1 MNQQYRNQF
10 RPSFGMSPLYLAGR
24 DEWIRSF
31 HLGLFEPG
39 NPIRASLVWGPRGIG
54 KTVLLNEFEDIAA
67 QYGWIVLR
75 ADPRQDMIHHLM
87 HTVIPRAV
95 ADPAS
100 KSSRKITGITIAGL
114 GGVNMTVEIGRA
126 HV

>member
-95 ADPAS
+95 TDPAS

-114 GGVNMTVEIGRA
+114 GGVNMAV
-126 HV
+126 